1 MKELEKEQIII
12 RQYLLGDLDEEAR
25 QQVEQRVMTERD
37 YKEEVL
43 MSEEELL
50 EEFAAGALKGHERE
64 LFLNNYLSAPLQ
76 KRKLRFVQAINKYA
90 ANRPPLTAVKVP
102 ETSWFRRYFDAFRAR
117 KWFVQL
123 SWALLVVIVIGS
135 SWVAFQT
142 WPWRSQQA
150 ELRQELERLNSQ
162 QSNVFEASSSV
173 LSATLVP
180 LSLREGS
187 KAVPLTIR
195 HETQIVQFRLAVPPG
210 QHQRYRAT
218 LKNSKLDEV
227 LSLDDLPVR
236 TLGNARL
243 IVIQVPARVF
253 KTDDYV
259 LTLSG
264 LNSVGAYEEEG
275 DYSFRVVREE

>member
-1 MKELEKEQIII
+1 MKELEKEQIVI

-50 EEFAAGALKGHERE
+50 EEFAAGALEGRERE

-76 KRKLRFVQAINKYA
+76 RRKLRLVQAINKYA
-90 ANRPPLTAVKVP
+90 ADRPPLTAVKVP
-102 ETSWFRRYFDAFRAR
+102 ETSWFRRYIDAFRSR
-117 KWFVQL
+117 KWYVQL
-123 SWALLVVIVIGS
+123 SWALLVVIVIGG

-142 WPWRSQQA
+142 WRWRNQQA
-150 ELRQELERLNSQ
+150 ELRQELERLNGQ
-162 QSNVFEASSSV
+162 QSNVLEAGNSV

-180 LSLREGS
+180 LSLREVG

-195 HETQIVQFRLAVPPG
+195 HEIQTVQLKLPVPSG

-218 LKNSKLDEV
+218 LKNGRLDEV
-227 LSLDDLPVR
+227 FSLDNLVVR
-236 TLGNARL
+236 TLGNARV
-243 IVIQVPARVF
+243 IIIQVPARAF
-253 KTDDYV
+253 RTDDYV

-264 LNSVGAYEEEG
+264 LNSAGAYEEIH
-275 DYSFRVVREE
+275 DYSFRMVRGE